1 MATASR
7 IARSKMSTYGRLYI
21 LFLASADY
29 ARGTTSPVS

>member
-1 MATASR
+1 MAKTSR
-7 IARSKMSTYGRLYI
+7 IARSKVSTYGRLYN